1 MDWMV
6 DPKAWY
12 RMRTHRSSY
21 TSPVAPEKKNSRL
34 YARAAL
40 ERMQQAHRLS
50 EILYLR
56 QDEIL
61 EIGGVAHERVGRRH
75 ALHGCVEPGEAVV
88 GDPGGDFG
96 AVAPRERVFV
106 RHQHLVGL
114 ADRRRDGLP
123 IHGGEGPQV
132 DHLDAHAVLLLELL
146 GRDQR
151 ALHHGAV
158 RHHGEVPALAH

>member
-1 MDWMV
+1 MV

-50 EILYLR
+50 EIVYLR

-75 ALHGCVEPGEAVV
+75 AFHGRVEPGEA
-88 GDPGGDFG
+88 
-96 AVAPRERVFV
+96 
-106 RHQHLVGL
+106 LVGETGGGRRL
-114 ADRRRDGLP
+114 ASSAELGQTTRSPGT
-123 IHGGEGPQV
+123 
-132 DHLDAHAVLLLELL
+132 AVKTTAPVCE
-146 GRDQR
+146 
-151 ALHHGAV
+151 
-158 RHHGEVPALAH
+158 

>member
-40 ERMQQAHRLS
+40 ERMQLAHRLS
-50 EILYLR
+50 EILYLG

-61 EIGGVAHERVGRRH
+61 EVGGVAHEGVGRRH
-75 ALHGCVEPGEAVV
+75 ALHGGAEPGEA
-88 GDPGGDFG
+88 
-96 AVAPRERVFV
+96 
-106 RHQHLVGL
+106 L
-114 ADRRRDGLP
+114 AGQA
-123 IHGGEGPQV
+123 G
-132 DHLDAHAVLLLELL
+132 
-146 GRDQR
+146 R
-151 ALHHGAV
+151 AL
-158 RHHGEVPALAH
+158 RSLA